1 MRFFNAYSDIHS
13 SRLLIPLRYEL
24 HTRAKTVF
32 LRSSV
37 QVCRRSFGLLGRS
50 HRISSFYYANRIVF
64 RKQSYTKSYLYP
76 YICFVRVFR
85 SSLGLLSVF
94 PFPRCFQNLYF
105 NRNSI
110 FHLYFRNSNDY
121 LLCRRR

>member
-1 MRFFNAYSDIHS
+1 MRFFNAYSDILS

-32 LRSSV
+32 VRSSI
-37 QVCRRSFGLLGRS
+37 QAYRRAFGLLGRS

-64 RKQSYTKSYLYP
+64 RKQSYAKSYLYR

-94 PFPRCFQNLYF
+94 PRCFQNLYF
-105 NRNSI
+105 SRNSI